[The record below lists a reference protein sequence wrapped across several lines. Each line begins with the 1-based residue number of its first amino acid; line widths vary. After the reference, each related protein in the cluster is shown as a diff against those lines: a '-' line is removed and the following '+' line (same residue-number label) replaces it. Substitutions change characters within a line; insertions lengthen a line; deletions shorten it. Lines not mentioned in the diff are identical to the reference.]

1 MNPLN
6 DNREQIVKLY
16 SATVWQIAL
25 ARTRKEDAA
34 EEVYQEV
41 FLRLFRKER
50 TFREEE
56 HRKAW
61 LIRTTLNCCK
71 TYMAA
76 ALKSETLCLEEV
88 SPTLAL
94 PEENRGLYQALLRLP
109 AKYRIPLELYY
120 IEGIDAEECA
130 RILRL
135 RPGSFRSRISRGK
148 AMLKEE
154 LKGEGIYV
162 G

>member
-1 MNPLN
+1 MNPIN
-6 DNREQIVKLY
+6 DDRESIVKLY

-25 ARTRKEDAA
+25 ARTRREDAA

-41 FLRLFRKER
+41 FLRLFKKDRK
-50 TFREEE
+50 FREDE

-71 TYMAA
+71 GYMAA
-76 ALKSETLCLEEV
+76 ALRNDTLCLEEV

-130 RILRL
+130 NILRL
-135 RPGSFRSRISRGK
+135 RPGSFRSRLSRGK
-148 AMLKEE
+148 AMLKEA

-162 G
+162 

>member
-1 MNPLN
+1 MNQLN
-6 DNREQIVKLY
+6 DDREQIVKLY
-16 SATVWQIAL
+16 STTVWQIAL

-41 FLRLFRKER
+41 FLRLFRKDR
-50 TFREEE
+50 KFREEE

-61 LIRTTLNCCK
+61 LIRTTLNCCR

-76 ALKSETLCLEEV
+76 ALKNETVCLEEV
-88 SPTLAL
+88 SPTLIL

-120 IEGIDAEECA
+120 IEGMEAEACA

-135 RPGSFRSRISRGK
+135 RPGSFRSRLSRGK
-148 AMLKEE
+148 AMLKEA

-162 G
+162 

>member
-61 LIRTTLNCCK
+61 LIRTTLNC
-71 TYMAA
+71 
-76 ALKSETLCLEEV
+76 
-88 SPTLAL
+88 
-94 PEENRGLYQALLRLP
+94 
-109 AKYRIPLELYY
+109 
-120 IEGIDAEECA
+120 
-130 RILRL
+130 
-135 RPGSFRSRISRGK
+135 
-148 AMLKEE
+148 
-154 LKGEGIYV
+154 
-162 G
+162 

>member
-1 MNPLN
+1 MSEIQ
-6 DNREQIVKLY
+6 DDRESIVARY

-41 FLRLFRKER
+41 FLRLFRKDR

-71 TYMAA
+71 TYMAS
-76 ALKSETLCLEEV
+76 ALKSETLSLEEV
-88 SPTLAL
+88 CPTLIL
-94 PEENRGLYQALLRLP
+94 PEENRGLYEALLRLP

-120 IEGIDAEECA
+120 IEGMEAEECA
-130 RILRL
+130 RILHL

-148 AMLKEE
+148 TMLKEA
-154 LKGEGIYV
+154 LKGEGVYV
-162 G
+162 

>member
-1 MNPLN
+1 MNPRN

-41 FLRLFRKER
+41 FLRLFRRER

-61 LIRTTLNCCK
+61 LIRTALVCCK
-71 TYMAA
+71 HYMSLSFRTA
-76 ALKSETLCLEEV
+76 TVDLEEV
-88 SPTLAL
+88 ASCLAL
-94 PEENRGLYQALLRLP
+94 AEEDKSLYRALLKLP
-109 AKYRIPLELYY
+109 AKYRIPIQLYY
-120 IEGIDAEECA
+120 IEGVSGEDCA
-130 RILRL
+130 QILKI
-135 RPGSFRSRISRGK
+135 PSGTFRSRLSRGK
-148 AMLKEE
+148 QLLREL
-154 LKGEGIYV
+154 LKGEDVYV
-162 G
+162 

>member
-1 MNPLN
+1 MNPIN
-6 DNREQIVKLY
+6 DDREGIVKLY

-25 ARTRKEDAA
+25 ARTRREDAA

-41 FLRLFRKER
+41 FLRLFKKDRK
-50 TFREEE
+50 FREEE

-71 TYMAA
+71 GYMAA
-76 ALKSETLCLEEV
+76 ALRNDTLCLEEV

-130 RILRL
+130 NILRL
-135 RPGSFRSRISRGK
+135 RPGSFRSRLSRGK
-148 AMLKEE
+148 AMLKEA

-162 G
+162 

>member
-1 MNPLN
+1 MNPIN
-6 DNREQIVKLY
+6 DDRESIVKLY

-25 ARTRKEDAA
+25 ARTRREDAA

-41 FLRLFRKER
+41 FLRLFKKDRK
-50 TFREEE
+50 FREEE

-71 TYMAA
+71 GYMAA
-76 ALKSETLCLEEV
+76 ALRNDTLCLEEV

-130 RILRL
+130 NILRL
-135 RPGSFRSRISRGK
+135 RPGSFRSRLSRGK
-148 AMLKEE
+148 AMLKEA

-162 G
+162 

>member
-1 MNPLN
+1 MQEIT
-6 DNREQIVKLY
+6 DQREAIVRLY

-25 ARTRKEDAA
+25 ARTRRQDAA

-41 FLRLFRKER
+41 FLRLFKKER
-50 TFREEE
+50 SFREEE

-61 LIRTTLNCCK
+61 LIRTTLNCCRG
-71 TYMAA
+71 YMAA
-76 ALKSETLCLEEV
+76 ALRNDTLCMEEV
-88 SPTLAL
+88 SATLVL

-120 IEGIDAEECA
+120 VEGLEAEICA
-130 RILRL
+130 KILHL
-135 RPGSFRSRISRGK
+135 RPSSFRSRISRGK
-148 AMLKEE
+148 AMLKEA

-162 G
+162 

>member
-6 DNREQIVKLY
+6 DDRERIVKLY

-25 ARTRKEDAA
+25 ARTRREDAA

-41 FLRLFRKER
+41 FLRLFKKER
-50 TFREEE
+50 KFREEE

-71 TYMAA
+71 GYMTA
-76 ALKSETLCLEEV
+76 ALKNDTICLEEV

-120 IEGIDAEECA
+120 IEGIDAKECA
-130 RILRL
+130 KILRL
-135 RPGSFRSRISRGK
+135 RPGSFRSRLSRGK
-148 AMLKEE
+148 VKLKEA

-162 G
+162 